1 MTTELSEAQRE
12 LADNRAEIA
21 ELQGLIDGLEEKV
34 RDGEAV
40 EEAQQLGEKYG
51 VLRVAQLR
59 KEAVERKLKV
69 AEAAAL
75 REQQDAAVRAAR
87 EELEALGPEKL
98 AEACAEALRAI
109 ERVQQLG
116 DARQAA
122 VTRHGR
128 AFLDLGMRDRIYH
141 QDAGWIVFEA
151 GGVRYDTKQDH
162 LDGRSLLAAIEGE
175 RHRRTLIPGRR
186 AQGFADPEPASHPMA
201 KLLAK
206 RLDAVQATGR
216 AA

>member
-59 KEAVERKLKV
+59 KEAVERKLKR
-69 AEAAAL
+69 AEAAEL
-75 REQQDAAVRAAR
+75 RERQEKAERAAR
-87 EELEALGPEKL
+87 GELESLGPERL
-98 AEACAEALRAI
+98 AEACEEALRAI

-122 VTRHGR
+122 VVRHAK
-128 AFLDLGMRDRIYH
+128 AFADLEMRDRIRH
-141 QDAGWIVFEA
+141 QDGGWVVFEA

-175 RHRRTLIPGRR
+175 RQRRAQIPGRR
-186 AQGFADPEPASHPMA
+186 AKGFPAPEPASHPVA
-201 KLLAK
+201 QLLAQ
-206 RLDAVQATGR
+206 RLDETS
-216 AA
+216 